1 MTASPPPAPVRRT
14 TFFEEQARFRRRALR
29 FAVFGA
35 LAVALT
41 GIPVSLMVTPVLYLV
56 VLTTAHL
63 IDLVTPVSPAFWEL
77 VRAAGRLLPAVFAPI
92 DRGINQGDWSQLD
105 WFALGRLGLALVLP
119 GMIFMLVLWL
129 WVRALFW
136 HAGTGGVLLSMG
148 ARDPRPEDLEER
160 QLVNV
165 LTEMSIA
172 AGLTPPKV
180 KLLDR
185 PEANAAAVGRHPH
198 DATIIVTRGLLRT
211 LDRDETQAVL
221 GHLIGSICNGDL
233 RIAMLL
239 LSVNQTYG
247 LLASI
252 LAAGS
257 ARSARRALWQSIKGL
272 VIRDDRAAQ
281 QVADLLLREQ
291 EVDDQKHREGCFS
304 LVRAPFV
311 LAAAS
316 TQYLVMIG
324 QMLLFGPLLA
334 AMWRARRFLAD
345 ATSVQLT
352 RNPNGMAHALQRLMQ
367 AEVTFASGDSS
378 RLLFVS
384 WQGSS
389 GRSGLAEPT
398 GGWQPSIGKRLSRLQ
413 AEGAK
418 LIQFGEGAARPKPSI
433 VARAFITVLMLVV
446 YALGLVALVAM
457 LAGGVMVMGITL
469 LFVGLALFFIQAFFT
484 ALPGII
490 HWFRHDSI
498 PLAKEIWRVVQQLI
512 RAIRK

>member
-1 MTASPPPAPVRRT
+1 MTASSPPPRRT
-14 TFFEEQARFRRRALR
+14 SFFEEQARFRRRTLR

-77 VRAAGRLLPAVFAPI
+77 VKAAGRLLPAVFNPI
-92 DRGINQGDWSQLD
+92 DRGLNHGDWSQLD
-105 WFALGRLGLALVLP
+105 WLALGRLGLALVLP
-119 GMIFMLVLWL
+119 GMAFMFLLWL

-136 HAGTGGVLLSMG
+136 HAGTGGVLLSLG
-148 ARDPRPEDLEER
+148 ARDPRPDDLEER

-172 AGLTPPKV
+172 AGLTPPQV

-185 PEANAAAVGRHPH
+185 PEANAAAVGRDPH
-198 DATIIVTRGLLRT
+198 GATIVVTRGLLTT
-211 LDRDETQAVL
+211 LGRDETQAVL

-233 RIAMLL
+233 KIAMLL

-247 LLASI
+247 LLTSI

-257 ARSARRALWQSIKGL
+257 ARSARRALWQSLKGL

-291 EVDDQKHREGCFS
+291 EVGDQSQREGCFA

-345 ATSVQLT
+345 ATAVQLT
-352 RNPNGMAHALQRLMQ
+352 RNPDGMAHALQRLTQ
-367 AEVTFASGDSS
+367 TEVQFDSGDSS
-378 RLLFVS
+378 RLLFVL
-384 WQGSS
+384 WRGSS
-389 GRSGLAEPT
+389 GRSGLPEPT
-398 GGWQPSIGKRLSRLQ
+398 GGWHPSIGKRLSRLQ
-413 AEGAK
+413 AVGAK
-418 LIQFGEGAARPKPSI
+418 LIQFGDGTARPKPSI
-433 VARAFITVLMLVV
+433 LARAILGILMVIV

-457 LAGGVMVMGITL
+457 LAGGVLVMGITL
-469 LFVGLALFFIQAFFT
+469 MFVGMALFLIQGFFT
-484 ALPGII
+484 ILPGLV
-490 HWFRHDSI
+490 HWIRYDSI
-498 PLAKEIWRVVQQLI
+498 PVAKQIWHLLQQLAKAV
-512 RAIRK
+512 AK